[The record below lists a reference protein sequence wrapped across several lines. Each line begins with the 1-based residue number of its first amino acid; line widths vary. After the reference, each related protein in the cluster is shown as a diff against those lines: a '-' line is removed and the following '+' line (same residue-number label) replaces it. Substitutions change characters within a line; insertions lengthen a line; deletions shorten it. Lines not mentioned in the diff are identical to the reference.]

1 MSQERK
7 IYFWGS
13 GGEKREITDL
23 VLRLIKP
30 DKIVYF
36 PHQRKGWKTI
46 GSTNEDG
53 MCLASLVSS
62 RREKPSTYLLLEGL
76 KLYRD
81 GNYFWL
87 NPGRKLVVYSQALRN
102 ISLEDGL
109 KRLGL
114 IPEEHEENGVAVVE
128 FVPRQLKLDL

>member
-1 MSQERK
+1 LRSE
-7 IYFWGS
+7 
-13 GGEKREITDL
+13 GEEKEITDW

-36 PHQRKGWKTI
+36 LNQRRGWKTI
-46 GSTNEDG
+46 GSTNKDG
-53 MCLASLVSS
+53 MCLALLVSS
-62 RREKPSTYLLLEGL
+62 RRGKPSTYQLLEGL

-81 GNYFWL
+81 RNYFWL
-87 NPGRKLVVYSQALRN
+87 SPGRELEVYSQALMT
-102 ISLEDGL
+102 ISLEKGL

-128 FVPRQLKLDL
+128 FVPRQPKLNL